1 MQQAGASRRGRG
13 FARRSSWLAP
23 RLRQAPLAGL
33 VGAARALRLLRPI
46 RVGTLS
52 TVEPEKAAVRARR
65 APIAAQ
71 GRPPDL
77 MRLPHDARRPPR
89 GAHAIRA
96 AQLSLARLI
105 QECAPRGRE
114 LLSPRGPWGS
124 AGWTPPG
131 TWSRALKTGGT
142 HAPVSVVIL
151 GVGLA
156 RHGVSVCPSIF
167 HASMATSSARSS
179 GGAADARAPSARVA
193 MRQRR
198 RATMVQV
205 S

>member
-131 TWSRALKTGGT
+131 TWSRALKTGGIGYRNGGD
-142 HAPVSVVIL
+142 VVMNWNGGDI
-151 GVGLA
+151 GFNAGLFFRHRPANSLKLDLQSPA
-156 RHGVSVCPSIF
+156 RGTRGTP
-167 HASMATSSARSS
+167 A
-179 GGAADARAPSARVA
+179 
-193 MRQRR
+193 
-198 RATMVQV
+198 
-205 S
+205 